1 MTSPAVARAGA
12 WTVTAGA
19 ALLQSIG
26 LPALGVGDV
35 MTTPRGS
42 FQVTPECLLTPLLP
56 VSLAAILVVPWSVRR
71 RMVAIALVLPVFFAL
86 GVMRLIALALPA
98 AIATTPLV
106 AVHGFYQFVGG
117 IALIGVA
124 SAAAR
129 HLTPV
134 PGGALRWRAGWSFAA
149 GIAGAFVAAVVAGS
163 ASPTH

>member
-1 MTSPAVARAGA
+1 MPPHTVVARVSRGDPGGA
-12 WTVTAGA
+12 LVRPAAHGRGRTGA
-19 ALLQSIG
+19 A
-26 LPALGVGDV
+26 
-35 MTTPRGS
+35 R
-42 FQVTPECLLTPLLP
+42 
-56 VSLAAILVVPWSVRR
+56 
-71 RMVAIALVLPVFFAL
+71 FFAL

-98 AIATTPLV
+98 AITTTPLV

-149 GIAGAFVAAVVAGS
+149 GIAGAFVTAVVAGS
-163 ASPTH
+163 VWTRLVLECAAVLSAVARTH